1 VTDTIADTVAAVW
14 RIESARLTAALARRT
29 GGDLALAE
37 DLASDTFAAALRQWP
52 VDGVPRHPGS
62 WLMATAH
69 HRLVD
74 HARRRTTGDRKLT
87 LYAAGQPERHDPT
100 EEVTDMLDDP
110 VRDDELTLILMSCH
124 PKLSRDNQI
133 ALTLKVVAG
142 LQTAEIARAF
152 LLSETTAAQ
161 RIVRAKRRLAT
172 AGARFE
178 MPGAADLPAR
188 LGVVLAVIYAIF
200 NEGYASAAGEDW
212 TRPELCHDA
221 LRLGRRVVALQPDH
235 PEARGLVALMELQAS
250 RLPARHSADGSPVL
264 LEDQDRRR
272 WDRLLIRRGL
282 EDLAQAGEL
291 GGGPYTLQAEIAACH
306 ARAAESPRPTGAAS
320 PPSTWSCAT
329 SRRHRSWISTTPS
342 PPPGPTGR
350 PRVSSGSMRS
360 PRSTACSATRCSTPP
375 AATCS
380 SGWAASR
387 KRPPPSTGPP
397 TWRPTRPSALSSPAA
412 PSKGMATLLRA
423 FSGATVPRRQP
434 GCRPTR
440 VTVAN
445 LTDVAR
451 KGTDDPLLGPAS
463 QQGGKI
469 SFPAQGVSALGV
481 GDDRICVDR
490 G

>member
-1 VTDTIADTVAAVW
+1 MTDSIADTVAAVW

-74 HARRRTTGDRKLT
+74 HARRRTTGHRKHMI
-87 LYAAGQPERHDPT
+87 YAADQPEHHDPT

-124 PKLSRDNQI
+124 PTLSRENQI

-152 LLSETTAAQ
+152 LVSETTAAQ

-188 LGVVLAVIYAIF
+188 LGVVLAVIYAIL

-221 LRLGRRVVALQPDH
+221 LRLGRRVVALQPEH

-282 EDLAQAGEL
+282 EGLAQAGEL
-291 GGGPYTLQAEIAACH
+291 GGGPYTCRPRLRPAT
-306 ARAAESPRPTGAAS
+306 RAQPTSPRPTGVAS
-320 PPSTWSCAT
+320 PHSTSCCAT

-342 PPPGPTGR
+342 PSPGPTGR

-360 PRSTACSATRCSTPP
+360 PRSAVCSATRCSTPP
-375 AATCS
+375 AATCR

-387 KRPPPSTGPP
+387 KRPLPYTGPP
-397 TWRPTRPSALSSPAA
+397 SLRPTRPSAPSSSAG
-412 PSKGMATLLRA
+412 PS
-423 FSGATVPRRQP
+423 
-434 GCRPTR
+434 
-440 VTVAN
+440 N
-445 LTDVAR
+445 
-451 KGTDDPLLGPAS
+451 GTAITG
-463 QQGGKI
+463 
-469 SFPAQGVSALGV
+469 GVSTQCSSKRWRRRL
-481 GDDRICVDR
+481 R
-490 G
+490 GKRHEHSNLSPVCGHKADTQ

>member
-1 VTDTIADTVAAVW
+1 MI
-14 RIESARLTAALARRT
+14 
-29 GGDLALAE
+29 
-37 DLASDTFAAALRQWP
+37 
-52 VDGVPRHPGS
+52 
-62 WLMATAH
+62 
-69 HRLVD
+69 
-74 HARRRTTGDRKLT
+74 
-87 LYAAGQPERHDPT
+87 YAADQPEHHDPT

-124 PKLSRDNQI
+124 PTLSRENQI

-152 LLSETTAAQ
+152 LVSETTAAQ

-221 LRLGRRVVALQPDH
+221 LRLGRRVVALQPEH

-282 EDLAQAGEL
+282 EGLAQAGEL

-306 ARAAESPRPTGAAS
+306 ARAADITATDWRRIAALYVVL
-320 PPSTWSCAT
+320 
-329 SRRHRSWISTTPS
+329 RHLTPS
-342 PPPGPTGR
+342 PVLDLNHAVAVSRADGPAAGLKRLDALTE
-350 PRVSSGSMRS
+350 VSSMQRY
-360 PRSTACSATRCSTPP
+360 PLFH
-375 AATCS
+375 AAR
-380 SGWAASR
+380 GDMLERLGRLPEAA
-387 KRPPPSTGPP
+387 
-397 TWRPTRPSALSSPAA
+397 AA
-412 PSKGMATLLRA
+412 FHRAAELETNQALRA
-423 FSGATVPRRQP
+423 VFVRRAEQRN
-434 GCRPTR
+434 GDHR
-440 VTVAN
+440 
-445 LTDVAR
+445 
-451 KGTDDPLLGPAS
+451 
-463 QQGGKI
+463 Q
-469 SFPAQGVSALGV
+469 SF
-481 GDDRICVDR
+481 DTM
-490 G
+490 

>member
-1 VTDTIADTVAAVW
+1 MTEDIADTVAAVW
-14 RIESARLTAALARRT
+14 RIESARLTAALVRRT

-74 HARRRTTGDRKLT
+74 HARRRTTGDRKHT
-87 LYAAGQPERHDPT
+87 LYAAGQPEHHDPI

-110 VRDDELTLILMSCH
+110 VRDDELTLLLMSCH
-124 PKLSRDNQI
+124 PTLSRENQI

-152 LLSETTAAQ
+152 LVSEVTAAQ

-178 MPGAADLPAR
+178 MPGSADLPAR

-221 LRLGRRVVALQPDH
+221 LRLGRRVVALQPEH

-250 RLPARHSADGSPVL
+250 RLPARHSTDGTPVL

-272 WDRLLIRRGL
+272 WDRLLIRHGL
-282 EDLAQAGEL
+282 EDLARAGEL

-306 ARAAESPRPTGAAS
+306 ARAADVASTDWRRIAALYVVL
-320 PPSTWSCAT
+320 
-329 SRRHRSWISTTPS
+329 RHLTPS
-342 PPPGPTGR
+342 PVLDLNHAVA
-350 PRVSSGSMRS
+350 VSRADG
-360 PRSTACSATRCSTPP
+360 P
-375 AATCS
+375 AAGLERLDALAEVES
-380 SGWAASR
+380 LQRYPLFHAAR
-387 KRPPPSTGPP
+387 GDLLERLGRRPE
-397 TWRPTRPSALSSPAA
+397 AA
-412 PSKGMATLLRA
+412 AAFDRAAELESNQPLRA
-423 FSGATVPRRQP
+423 VFRRRA
-434 GCRPTR
+434 GH
-440 VTVAN
+440 
-445 LTDVAR
+445 
-451 KGTDDPLLGPAS
+451 
-463 QQGGKI
+463 
-469 SFPAQGVSALGV
+469 
-481 GDDRICVDR
+481 
-490 G
+490 

>member
-1 VTDTIADTVAAVW
+1 VTDSIADTVAAVW

-37 DLASDTFAAALRQWP
+37 DLAADTFAAALRQWP

-74 HARRRTTGDRKLT
+74 HARRRTTGDRKHAI
-87 LYAAGQPERHDPT
+87 YAADQPEHHDPT

-124 PKLSRDNQI
+124 PTLSQENQI

-142 LQTAEIARAF
+142 LQTAENARAF
-152 LLSETTAAQ
+152 LVRETTAAQ
-161 RIVRAKRRLAT
+161 RIVRAKRRLAA

-188 LGVVLAVIYAIF
+188 LRVVLALIYAIF

-221 LRLGRRVVALQPDH
+221 LRLGRRVVALQPEH

-250 RLPARHSADGSPVL
+250 RLPARHATDGSPVL

-291 GGGPYTLQAEIAACH
+291 GGGRYTLQAEIAACH
-306 ARAAESPRPTGAAS
+306 ARAADVGSTDWRRIAALYVVL
-320 PPSTWSCAT
+320 
-329 SRRHRSWISTTPS
+329 RHLTPS
-342 PPPGPTGR
+342 PILDLNHAVA
-350 PRVSSGSMRS
+350 VSRADG
-360 PRSTACSATRCSTPP
+360 P
-375 AATCS
+375 AA
-380 SGWAASR
+380 GLER
-387 KRPPPSTGPP
+387 LD
-397 TWRPTRPSALSSPAA
+397 ALSEVDRLQRYPLFHAA
-412 PSKGMATLLRA
+412 RGDMLERLGRLPEATAAFDRAAELETNRALRA
-423 FSGATVPRRQP
+423 VFIRLAS
-434 GCRPTR
+434 
-440 VTVAN
+440 N
-445 LTDVAR
+445 
-451 KGTDDPLLGPAS
+451 GTQD
-463 QQGGKI
+463 
-469 SFPAQGVSALGV
+469 
-481 GDDRICVDR
+481 
-490 G
+490 